1 MKYWLRSN
9 IKGYSLDVGQTTW
22 SRRKYFFYEEIRA
35 NPSKQNK
42 TKFGQSKSPFQRK
55 AVSFRGRQ
63 MVQVSCRVGPRSS
76 TLKIDRNFNFA
87 FVVLLLSMTIF
98 VISLCCPFWPVLEH
112 FVVSRTGTYWF
123 IFWKGE
129 GMALNGRIEGRLMRI
144 LSVLSAL
151 GGARKRGSQVSWEP
165 RKNHHDG
172 LTKIRIYIDFT

>member
-1 MKYWLRSN
+1 M
-9 IKGYSLDVGQTTW
+9 GPTTW
-22 SRRKYFFYEEIRA
+22 SKRKYFFYEEIRA

-42 TKFGQSKSPFQRK
+42 TKFRQSKSPFQCK

-63 MVQVSCRVGPRSS
+63 MVQGSRQVGPRSS
-76 TLKIDRNFNFA
+76 TLKIDRNFNFTC
-87 FVVLLLSMTIF
+87 VVLLLSITIF

-129 GMALNGRIEGRLMRI
+129 GMALKGRIEGRLTRI
-144 LSVLSAL
+144 LSVLPAL
-151 GGARKRGSQVSWEP
+151 GRARKRGSQVSWEP